1 MGDWIKDTIKN
12 SEKEKKEKDKKDE
25 KEKKDKKDNKDD
37 KPKEP
42 KKPLVET
49 LKTEL
54 SMEGSRLDL
63 QPLEGENFDVSKT
76 KLDALKKADQ
86 DRFAKETALNELQS
100 FSFDLGMKME
110 EEEYVQASVE
120 SERESITSEVAK
132 VSDWLDEEADLT
144 TPIEDFNSRLKVLKD
159 LGAPIFARVREHR
172 ERPEALENLK
182 TSLNNSHNFLTK
194 SKAFIIAPVEAT
206 KAEPVNTE
214 TESQPTKENESK
226 PESTEKT
233 GGEEGLF
240 KEKELE
246 MLEKK
251 IADVEKWRDEK
262 LAEQEATPLSEMP
275 KMTVSMINMKVGDL
289 ESEIQY
295 LIQKAKMKKAELDRA
310 KRKKRPPKLRLR
322 GRKQRR
328 KKKRRKQRRLTTLDL
343 LTSHLMKKVPP
354 QNRHHQVETIQ
365 IKNLLKKNL
374 NLLLNLQRKNLTQ
387 RKKMPNILSCDTL

>member
-1 MGDWIKDTIKN
+1 MG
-12 SEKEKKEKDKKDE
+12 
-25 KEKKDKKDNKDD
+25 
-37 KPKEP
+37 
-42 KKPLVET
+42 
-49 LKTEL
+49 
-54 SMEGSRLDL
+54 
-63 QPLEGENFDVSKT
+63 
-76 KLDALKKADQ
+76 
-86 DRFAKETALNELQS
+86 
-100 FSFDLGMKME
+100 E

-120 SERESITSEVAK
+120 SERESITSEVGK

-159 LGAPIFARVREHR
+159 LAAPIFARVREHR

-194 SKAFIIAPVEAT
+194 SKEFIIAPVEAT
-206 KAEPVNTE
+206 KAEPDKTE
-214 TESQPTKENESK
+214 TESQSTKENESK
-226 PESTEKT
+226 PENTEKT

-251 IADVEKWRDEK
+251 IADVEKWRDGK

-310 KRKKRPPKLRLR
+310 KRKAEEEAAKAEAA
-322 GRKQRR
+322 R
-328 KKKRRKQRRLTTLDL
+328 KKAEKKEKKKKAKEANDTGSTDESSDEESPPTESSPPGGDDTNVEPTEEKLDTKEEDAEHIEL
-343 LTSHLMKKVPP
+343 
-354 QNRHHQVETIQ
+354 
-365 IKNLLKKNL
+365 
-374 NLLLNLQRKNLTQ
+374 
-387 RKKMPNILSCDTL
+387 